1 MRTAQPIFALSA
13 LALLLAVPG
22 LASAQSWACNDQF
35 DTTQLQT
42 PSSHF
47 ICSCFCTFE
56 CFGATMTADTDL
68 TVQYIDFL
76 YGSSSSYNTYADIS
90 ILQNP
95 IPGVTPGEPFVDGQ
109 GQESVLEFF
118 PMQAVS
124 SQFYR
129 VEVAASGIQPPTV
142 SAGED
147 FSVTVCFHYDEEEG
161 AASFRPGDGHG
172 PVLDSNGVQSI
183 NWVKAFVPVTV
194 DEILDGC
201 GSDASTYSWRTNPG
215 LSGDFVMRV
224 TDTAL
229 DWLQFDGCGGNTGDD
244 DDDVTP
250 ADDDDSTPIDDDD
263 ATAADDDDVPL
274 VVLGISPTGVD
285 EGVSVPIAITGQGF
299 ELSAQVLIGK
309 FAASNATFIAET
321 RIDAVSPDALAP
333 GTYAVT
339 VRLPSGAEN
348 SLPGAFTVREPE
360 GGGDNNDRGQ
370 GCGCALGSPVGSSW
384 AVLLLLPLLVRRR
397 R

>member
-1 MRTAQPIFALSA
+1 MLTARPIFALAA
-13 LALLLAVPG
+13 LVFALAVPAS
-22 LASAQSWACNDQF
+22 ASAQNWACNDQF
-35 DTTQLQT
+35 DTMQLQT

-47 ICSCFCTFE
+47 VCSCFCTFE

-76 YGSSSSYNTYADIS
+76 YGAASPYNTFANIS
-90 ILQNP
+90 ILQDP
-95 IPGVTPGEPFVDGQ
+95 IPNVTPGTPFVDGL

-118 PMQAVS
+118 PMQATG

-129 VEVAASGIQPPTV
+129 VEVAASGIQPPTIP
-142 SAGED
+142 AGDD
-147 FSVTVCFHYDEEEG
+147 FSITVCFAFDEEEG
-161 AASFRPGDGHG
+161 ADSFRPGDGHG

-183 NWVKAFVPVTV
+183 NWVNAFIPTTTE
-194 DEILDGC
+194 EILDGC
-201 GSDASTYSWRTNPG
+201 GSDQSTYSWRTNPG

-244 DDDVTP
+244 DDD
-250 ADDDDSTPIDDDD
+250 
-263 ATAADDDDVPL
+263 ATAADDDDVTADDDDVTADDDDDTPL
-274 VVLGISPTGVD
+274 VVLGVSPNATD
-285 EGVSVPIAITGQGF
+285 EGVEVPIAITGQGF
-299 ELSAQVLIGK
+299 EFAAQVLIGK
-309 FAASNATFIAET
+309 FAATNPTFVADT
-321 RIDAVSPDALAP
+321 RIDAIAPSVIPP

-348 SLPGAFTVREPE
+348 SLPGAFTVRDPDD
-360 GGGDNNDRGQ
+360 GDSNNDRAG
-370 GCGCALGSPVGSSW
+370 GCGCGVATSASPVF
-384 AVLLLLPLLVRRR
+384 ALIFLPLLVRRR